1 MVNRSRMIS
10 LSRADKK
17 SVRDNNINENKNVSR
32 NILGWPLIWAQ
43 VKSMY
48 GKHRAAGSSGRTFF
62 FFFFLYFFVNYCVL
76 GEDLDHNISMIL
88 RYYLITSRVRLAVV
102 CGPDRVVG
110 DSSYW
115 KTTMIR

>member
-1 MVNRSRMIS
+1 MGNTGQREVQGG
-10 LSRADKK
+10 L
-17 SVRDNNINENKNVSR
+17 
-32 NILGWPLIWAQ
+32 
-43 VKSMY
+43 
-48 GKHRAAGSSGRTFF
+48 FF
-62 FFFFLYFFVNYCVL
+62 FIYFFVNYCVL

-115 KTTMIR
+115 KTTMIRCFENRAV

>member
-1 MVNRSRMIS
+1 M
-10 LSRADKK
+10 
-17 SVRDNNINENKNVSR
+17 
-32 NILGWPLIWAQ
+32 GP
-43 VKSMY
+43 
-48 GKHRAAGSSGRTFF
+48 GKVYVWETQGSGKFREDFF
-62 FFFFLYFFVNYCVL
+62 FFIYFFVNYCVL